1 MVGDD
6 DEDDPDKHAL
16 ELQRW
21 REKRR
26 EMREKQEED
35 VVFPD
40 EVDTPEN
47 IPARERFARYR
58 GLKSF
63 RSSPWD
69 PKESLPLDYAKIF
82 QIEDIAYT
90 QKRLLEQN
98 EKIQSLKRSMDMRAR
113 KSNDAFKV
121 SESEGMVLDLE
132 AGRAEAERNVSEA
145 KARARKARK
154 RTPGEEAA
162 SGGGGGGS

>member
-6 DEDDPDKHAL
+6 DEDDHKHAL

-98 EKIQSLKRSMDMRAR
+98 EKIQSLKQYGYTAR

-121 SESEGMVLDLE
+121 SESEGMVL
-132 AGRAEAERNVSEA
+132 
-145 KARARKARK
+145 
-154 RTPGEEAA
+154 EEIHPCNKKC
-162 SGGGGGGS
+162 

>member
-1 MVGDD
+1 MNGDDEEEDYEEYRAGKIRERIEQRGKQNASDTTMVGDD

-90 QKRLLEQN
+90 QKRLLE
-98 EKIQSLKRSMDMRAR
+98 
-113 KSNDAFKV
+113 
-121 SESEGMVLDLE
+121 
-132 AGRAEAERNVSEA
+132 
-145 KARARKARK
+145 
-154 RTPGEEAA
+154 
-162 SGGGGGGS
+162 

>member
-1 MVGDD
+1 MHLRQKVWLDGVMNSEDEEEDYEEYKGLEKYENELNNGGKQNASDTTMVGDD

-90 QKRLLEQN
+90 KN
-98 EKIQSLKRSMDMRAR
+98 GYWSKAK
-113 KSNDAFKV
+113 KFK
-121 SESEGMVLDLE
+121 
-132 AGRAEAERNVSEA
+132 A
-145 KARARKARK
+145 
-154 RTPGEEAA
+154 
-162 SGGGGGGS
+162 